1 MNIFHINPPEGLFGR
16 VVASTLLFL
25 SLAVAA
31 PLAQAAVSGNATIF
45 NEATVSYTS
54 GVSTLTASDDVSVTV
69 ITLAAAPTIE
79 VDSTAQ
85 TVDAGA
91 DATYNY
97 TIRSNA
103 NGIDDYSLSLASVD
117 ANVSASGDAGV
128 PASVNLWGGIV
139 LSSAAGTINLPGGST
154 TGLANGNTVELTVA
168 GNPERYTVTITA
180 AGNAESSGTPEV
192 EATLTLTPVGAS
204 PAITAGNVV
213 VGTQV
218 GEYSA
223 FTLTQ
228 TAGTPTTPG
237 TDGTHTNNISG
248 STTATDAGAAVVN
261 YTTSSGNGNETI
273 TTVNSPAITITK
285 LWRNVTTGTTFG
297 APGPGAKPGQV
308 IEYQI
313 TVTGDPAATV
323 TNVYLTDIIPTYTA
337 INTGIVAAPYSG
349 DDVYITYTD
358 VAGAGAND
366 YTATATI
373 ANDGDQAEEVP
384 AGTLQVTVGD
394 GAGDAGVPTGGTLD
408 AGDIAVVIF
417 QVTVQ

>member
-1 MNIFHINPPEGLFGR
+1 M
-16 VVASTLLFL
+16 
-25 SLAVAA
+25 
-31 PLAQAAVSGNATIF
+31 
-45 NEATVSYTS
+45 
-54 GVSTLTASDDVSVTV
+54 
-69 ITLAAAPTIE
+69 
-79 VDSTAQ
+79 
-85 TVDAGA
+85 
-91 DATYNY
+91 
-97 TIRSNA
+97 
-103 NGIDDYSLSLASVD
+103 D
-117 ANVSASGDAGV
+117 ANVSASGNAGV

-192 EATLTLTPVGAS
+192 EATLTLAPVGAS

-248 STTATDAGAAVVN
+248 STTATDAGNAVVN
-261 YTTSSGNGNETI
+261 YTTSSGSGNETI

-297 APGPGAKPGQV
+297 APGAGAKPGEV

-313 TVTGDPAATV
+313 TVTGDPGATV

-337 INTGIVAAPYSG
+337 ILTGQYNAGAA
-349 DDVYITYTD
+349 DVQIDYTD
-358 VAGAGAND
+358 VAGAGANS
-366 YTATATI
+366 YNNFGTI
-373 ANDGDQAEEVP
+373 ANDGDQAEEIP

-394 GAGDAGVPTGGTLD
+394 GASDAGVPTGGSLD
-408 AGDIAVVIF
+408 AGDIAVVLF